1 MQDNEQTAIDVLL
14 DTLSCDPAAYVSL
27 ASLATQSHPS
37 NSEVRRAALLN
48 IPFAKHTLDAILA
61 RSRDTDT
68 VMRRLI
74 YSSILEKNC
83 TTPDGSAMG
92 PLHPRVLTITQRELI
107 IRNGL
112 GDREPAVRSAAG
124 SLLGAWVD
132 VVRGST
138 KTEEGA
144 NLMDDVLAFLGLF
157 DLHENTVAE
166 DALLS
171 IFATRVDI
179 FDQLEFKG
187 AYIRFGVAMTRIDT
201 TDARDKTRFGT
212 R

>member
-1 MQDNEQTAIDVLL
+1 MIPLRTHPWSTYHLHLSNQTNF
-14 DTLSCDPAAYVSL
+14 
-27 ASLATQSHPS
+27 

-48 IPFAKHTLDAILA
+48 IPIAKHTLPAILA

-68 VMRRLI
+68 VMRRLL
-74 YSSILEKNC
+74 YSAVLEKNC
-83 TTPDGSAMG
+83 ATPDGSAMG
-92 PLHPRVLTITQRELI
+92 LLHPRVLTIAQRELI

-112 GDREPAVRSAAG
+112 GDREPAVRAAAG

-132 VVRGST
+132 VVRGSA
-138 KTEEGA
+138 KAEEGGGV
-144 NLMDDVLAFLGLF
+144 MDDVLALLGLF
-157 DLHENTVAE
+157 DLNENTVAE

-187 AYIRFGVAMTRIDT
+187 AYVRYCKAVTRTHSTHNTHTRRLLGHIDL
-201 TDARDKTRFGT
+201 
-212 R
+212 